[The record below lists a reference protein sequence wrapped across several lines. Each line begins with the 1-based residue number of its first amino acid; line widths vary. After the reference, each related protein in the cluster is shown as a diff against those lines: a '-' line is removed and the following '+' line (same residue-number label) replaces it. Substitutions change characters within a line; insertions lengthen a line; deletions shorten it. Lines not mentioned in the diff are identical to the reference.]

1 MNDHPQYQGVMTQSA
16 DTGTIDEQR
25 WRTLVARARDASFFY
40 GVITTGIFC
49 RPGCPSRLP
58 RREHTVFFTSAEKA
72 ENAGYRPCRR
82 CRPDEIEPSNI
93 RRIIDACRRIEQAHQ
108 IPSLEELAAQA
119 KLSPAHFQRVFKA
132 ACGLSPKAY
141 GQYLQHRRFKKHL
154 KTAPS
159 VTDAIYRA
167 GFGASSRAHASGREH
182 LGMKPHEYR
191 TGAPRQTI
199 HYGITTCFLG
209 WLLVAATNRGICA
222 IELGDDRQK
231 LEKNLHENF
240 NQAIIKPADEGF
252 SAVLAAVNTYLEQ
265 AEYQFPLPLDIRGT
279 TFQQQVW
286 DTLRTIRPG
295 ETKSY
300 QDIARMIGRPE
311 AVRAVAGACAA
322 NRTALAIPCHRAVR
336 ADGAAGGYR
345 WGLSRKLSLIRHE
358 QKCLNQEER
367 STASLADENY
377 AQGVQPGPPG
387 Q

>member
-1 MNDHPQYQGVMTQSA
+1 MKDHPQSHGLMTQSA

-25 WRTLVARARDASFFY
+25 WRALVVRERDASFFY

-72 ENAGYRPCRR
+72 ETAGYRPCRR

-93 RRIIDACRRIEQAHQ
+93 QRIIDACRRIEQAHQ
-108 IPSLEELAAQA
+108 IPSLQELAAQA

-141 GQYLQHRRFKKHL
+141 GQYLQNRRFKKHL

-167 GFGASSRAHASGREH
+167 SSRAHGGRDH

-209 WLLVAATNRGICA
+209 FWW
-222 IELGDDRQK
+222 RQK
-231 LEKNLHENF
+231 RNLHR
-240 NQAIIKPADEGF
+240 A
-252 SAVLAAVNTYLEQ
+252 
-265 AEYQFPLPLDIRGT
+265 
-279 TFQQQVW
+279 
-286 DTLRTIRPG
+286 
-295 ETKSY
+295 
-300 QDIARMIGRPE
+300 GR
-311 AVRAVAGACAA
+311 
-322 NRTALAIPCHRAVR
+322 
-336 ADGAAGGYR
+336 
-345 WGLSRKLSLIRHE
+345 
-358 QKCLNQEER
+358 
-367 STASLADENY
+367 
-377 AQGVQPGPPG
+377 
-387 Q
+387 